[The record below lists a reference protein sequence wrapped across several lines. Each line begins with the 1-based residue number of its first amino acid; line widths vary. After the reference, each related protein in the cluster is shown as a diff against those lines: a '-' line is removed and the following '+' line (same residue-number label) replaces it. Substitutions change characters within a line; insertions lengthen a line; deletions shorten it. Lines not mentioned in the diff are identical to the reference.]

1 MSKTLVGREISK
13 QIIIIHHSRFNS
25 YFILTIEKHALI
37 LIMREVVD
45 AFGFVGENVSQGFHM
60 T

>member
-1 MSKTLVGREISK
+1 MQWTN
-13 QIIIIHHSRFNS
+13 NS
-25 YFILTIEKHALI
+25 NLALI

-60 T
+60 TWVWTMRMVVECIRERYKGRQGVSC